1 MKGWVKILIGLA
13 GGLAFG
19 IIVGEQFKIL
29 AVTGKIFIDLLKMLV
44 GILVFSSI
52 VTGICHIND
61 PKKLGRIGLRAI
73 TFYVATTFIAICL
86 GIGFAYLFQ
95 PGSGLNLFH
104 ESMGEGDA
112 RRLGALDFITSMV
125 PSNPFASLVEGNI
138 LQVIVFA
145 VFFAFAI
152 TLTGEKAKPVSTF
165 FESITEVMNSLTHM
179 IMKMAPIGVFALIAT
194 SVGELG
200 VGVVWP
206 LAKFLGCNLFA
217 CFFQVACV
225 FTIAIRLLARTEIM
239 PFFKGMKD
247 AMVLAFTTSSSAATL
262 PVTMECAREE
272 LGISDDIS
280 GFVLALGSTVN
291 MNGAAIG
298 QAISCIFIAQAY
310 GIELTMFKII
320 VLIVT
325 SLLSAIGAAG
335 IPGQG
340 IVMLSIVLNSI
351 GLPLEGI
358 ALVAGVDRIR
368 EMISTVVNVLGDAVA
383 AMYVARKENQVNVDK
398 YSTSTWLTSRT

>member
-1 MKGWVKILIGLA
+1 MKGWVKIIIGLLA
-13 GGLAFG
+13 GLAFG
-19 IIVGEQFKIL
+19 LLVGEQFKIL
-29 AVTGKIFIDLLKMLV
+29 VVTGKIFIDLLKMLV

-61 PKKLGRIGLRAI
+61 PAKLGRIGLRAI
-73 TFYVATTFIAICL
+73 TFYVTTTVIAISI
-86 GIGFAYLFQ
+86 GIAFAFLIK
-95 PGSGLNLFH
+95 PGAGLNLFH
-104 ESMGEGDA
+104 ETLGEGVA
-112 RRLGALDFITSMV
+112 RRLDALDFISSMV
-125 PSNPFASLVEGNI
+125 PSNPFASLVEGNV

-152 TLTGEKAKPVSTF
+152 TLCGEKAKPVATF

-179 IMKMAPIGVFALIAT
+179 IMKFAPIGVFALIAT

-206 LAKFLGCNLFA
+206 LAKFLGCNLLA
-217 CFFQVACV
+217 CFIQIACIFTVAIKV
-225 FTIAIRLLARTEIM
+225 LVKTPIM

-272 LGISDDIS
+272 LGVSDDIS

-310 GIELTMFKII
+310 GIELTMFKIVI
-320 VLIVT
+320 LIVT

-358 ALVAGVDRIR
+358 ALVAGVDRLR

-383 AMYVARKENQVNVDK
+383 AMYVARKENQLNVDV
-398 YSTSTWLTSRT
+398 YAAAEWSSSRT

>member
-13 GGLAFG
+13 SGLAFG
-19 IIVGEQFKIL
+19 LIVGEQFKIL

-73 TFYVATTFIAICL
+73 SFYVITTLIAISI
-86 GIGFAYLFQ
+86 GIVFAYLIK
-95 PGSGLNLFH
+95 PGSGLHLFH
-104 ESMGEGDA
+104 ETFGEGDA
-112 RRLGALDFITSMV
+112 RRLGALDFISSMV
-125 PSNPFASLVEGNI
+125 PSNPFASLVEGNV

-152 TLTGEKAKPVSTF
+152 TICGEKAKPVATF

-179 IMKMAPIGVFALIAT
+179 IMKFAPIGVFALMAT

-200 VGVVWP
+200 IGIVWP
-206 LAKFLGCNLFA
+206 LVKFLGCNLFA
-217 CFFQVACV
+217 CFIQVICI
-225 FTIAIRLLARTEIM
+225 FTVSIRLLANVPVM

-298 QAISCIFIAQAY
+298 QAVSCIFIAQAY
-310 GIELTMFKII
+310 GIELTMFKISI
-320 VLIVT
+320 LIIT

-358 ALVAGVDRIR
+358 ALVAGVDRLR
-368 EMISTVVNVLGDAVA
+368 EMISTVVNVLGDGVA
-383 AMYVARKENQVNVDK
+383 ALYVAKTENQLNMDK
-398 YSTSTWLTSRT
+398 YRSAQWMTSRT